1 MIRVSLSSL
10 AVVLV
15 VLMLGPVILLWIYG
29 EWRRAI
35 MNREASR
42 WIAQCGMCGFQF
54 RRETLVDSALVCPR
68 CEAPVGGG

>member
-35 MNREASR
+35 EDRKASQR
-42 WIAQCGMCGFQF
+42 IAQCGMCGFQF
-54 RRETLVDSALVCPR
+54 RRENLEPGALVCPR
-68 CEAPVGGG
+68 CSAPVGVI

>member
-15 VLMLGPVILLWIYG
+15 ALMLGPVILMWVYG

-35 MNREASR
+35 KNREASQR
-42 WIAQCGMCGFQF
+42 IAQCGMCGFQF
-54 RRETLVDSALVCPR
+54 RRDTLEQIALVCPR
-68 CEAPVGGG
+68 CGAPVGVV

>member
-15 VLMLGPVILLWIYG
+15 VLMLGPVILLWVYG

-35 MNREASR
+35 KNREASKH
-42 WIAQCGMCGFQF
+42 IAQCGMCGFQF
-54 RRETLVDSALVCPR
+54 RRETLNQTALVCPR
-68 CEAPVGGG
+68 CSALVGVV